1 MGAGA
6 GGGGGG
12 KLGPAGGEIGQFRE
26 NCEMQGEGTAWGGL
40 PTAALKRSNKCN
52 GYTTDIHSFPVW
64 RREVQ
69 DGGCRQG
76 WSL

>member
-1 MGAGA
+1 
-6 GGGGGG
+6 
-12 KLGPAGGEIGQFRE
+12 
-26 NCEMQGEGTAWGGL
+26 MQGEGTAWGGL